1 VQKFRDSSYAI
12 MLEVE
17 MPGTPVRTI
26 KNDRKDD
33 PRVARTRAWLGQR
46 IRTLREKRG
55 YSQQKLADGA
65 RITQK
70 YLSEVEQGERNAS
83 VEVITMLAVALD
95 MPVVAIWDNHEE
107 MPKDALIEEIVR
119 MAYLLGDKD
128 AKIAYRML
136 KLFTDQ

>member
-1 VQKFRDSSYAI
+1 MTDPPLRA
-12 MLEVE
+12 
-17 MPGTPVRTI
+17 I

-33 PRVARTRAWLGQR
+33 PRVVKARVRLGLR

-83 VEVITMLAVALD
+83 VEVITMLAAVLD
-95 MPVVAIWDNHEE
+95 IPIVAILDNHEE
-107 MPKDALIEEIVR
+107 MPKAALVEEIVR
-119 MAYLLGDKD
+119 MAYLLSDKD
-128 AKIAYRML
+128 AKVAYRML
-136 KLFTDQ
+136 KLLTDQ